1 MAFVYQRLS
10 TTEQKKNSRYSLER
24 QEDLAQ
30 QAREDGYAENL
41 IYVERRDLG
50 ISGTLGQEDREGL
63 AYLIHLIERDRV
75 ESVYIIEISR
85 ISRDQTLI
93 NGLQFGEL
101 CKRHNVFIITP
112 TMRLNLNEDMHMRMY
127 RYEIDRAAEELKSI
141 RFRLQGAR
149 NMKARH
155 GYFVGPPLPVGYV
168 IDTTQ
173 FLPSGE
179 HNPNYLKFT
188 PYEPH
193 AEIVRQLFTQLA
205 VPGATLKSV
214 TLWGR
219 KNGIVFSPLPADL
232 LAVKGN
238 ASGFAHTKCDAEG
251 NYPITTS
258 RLHSMAC
265 NPAYI
270 GWFIWSGEIISKSN
284 HPPIVEEEI
293 FWAVQRKFARKS
305 GQRQTGNEPLILAGL
320 LYCIRH
326 VPSRRM
332 IGNNNVKVGTK
343 RYHCRNENEP
353 QSCTNM
359 YAHILDT
366 PISELVISQCSF
378 SEYTA
383 QVLRNLTDQHHA
395 ELERAAANKREF
407 QRITQEIEN
416 LKTNLARTRTPQQ
429 VDMLLQMIDD
439 KVQEKKQLS
448 LPENQPLGR
457 VLSVTEVQTVSEFL
471 QDLNSRWAKMTD
483 QLKNMFLSLLL
494 ERIEI
499 APDANII
506 FARVIW
512 RTGFH
517 QDILIK
523 RAHTGNRP
531 GWTVDEDE
539 ILIDGYACLSQEEL
553 CAALPN
559 RPWGAIKQ
567 RALTLGLQRPLNVRK
582 RKNRNLTP
590 FTAQEDEILRTYYAH
605 QISLTECLM
614 QLDNRTSDAV
624 EWRARQLN
632 LRKHKRKLQWHLLND
647 EETQATLARLNVA
660 IESDSKTKLLP
671 SRA

>member
-1 MAFVYQRLS
+1 MAFIYQRLS

-41 IYVERRDLG
+41 IHVERRDLG
-50 ISGTLGQEDREGL
+50 ISGTLGQEAREGL
-63 AYLIHLIERDRV
+63 AYLIHLIERDLV
-75 ESVYIIEISR
+75 ESVYVVEISR

-101 CKRHNVFIITP
+101 CKRHNVIIITP
-112 TMRLNLNEDMHMRMY
+112 TMRLNLNDDMHMRMY

-168 IDTTQ
+168 IDTNQ
-173 FLPSGE
+173 LLPSGND
-179 HNPNYLKFT
+179 NPNYLKFK

-193 AEIVRQLFTQLA
+193 AEIVRQLFAQLA
-205 VPGATLKSV
+205 LPGATVKSV
-214 TLWGR
+214 TLWCR
-219 KNGIVFSPLPADL
+219 KNRIVFSPLPADL

-251 NYPITTS
+251 DYPVTTS
-258 RLHSMAC
+258 RLQSMAC

-293 FWAVQRKFARKS
+293 FWAVQRKFERKS
-305 GQRQTGNEPLILAGL
+305 GQRHTRNEPLMLAGL
-320 LYCIRH
+320 LYCTHHI
-326 VPSRRM
+326 PSRRM
-332 IGNNNVKVGTK
+332 IGNNNVKAGAK

-353 QSCTNM
+353 KSCTNV

-383 QVLRNLTDQHHA
+383 QVLQNLTDQHQA

-457 VLSVTEVQTVSEFL
+457 VLSATEVQTVREFL
-471 QDLNSRWAKMTD
+471 QDLNTRWAKMTD
-483 QLKNMFLSLLL
+483 RLKNTFLSLLL

-506 FARVIW
+506 FARVTW

-517 QDILIK
+517 QNILIK
-523 RAHTGNRP
+523 RAFTGNRRA
-531 GWTVDEDE
+531 WTPEEDE
-539 ILIDGYACLSQEEL
+539 ILTEGYRGLSQDEI
-553 CAALPN
+553 CAALPS

-567 RALTLGLQRPLNVRK
+567 RALSLGLRRPFNVRK
-582 RKNRNLTP
+582 RKNRNNTP
-590 FTAQEDEILRTYYAH
+590 FTAKEDEILRAYYAH
-605 QISLTECLM
+605 QISLKDCLM
-614 QLDNRTSDAV
+614 QLENRTPDAI

-632 LRKHKRKLQWHLLND
+632 LQKHKRKLQWHLLND
-647 EETQATLARLNVA
+647 DEAQAILARLNVT
-660 IESDSKTKLLP
+660 IESDSKIKSSLF
-671 SRA
+671 RE